1 MSVEIGLQFAMAPR
15 ATCLALKESVSLSA
29 VSLVVDDNN
38 NKKKKTKKLY
48 IIITH
53 KKKKKK
59 AKKKTTKN
67 QLATMS
73 KKQSLRRPD

>member
-29 VSLVVDDNN
+29 VSLVVDDKI
-38 NKKKKTKKLY
+38 KKKKTKKLY
-48 IIITH
+48 IITH